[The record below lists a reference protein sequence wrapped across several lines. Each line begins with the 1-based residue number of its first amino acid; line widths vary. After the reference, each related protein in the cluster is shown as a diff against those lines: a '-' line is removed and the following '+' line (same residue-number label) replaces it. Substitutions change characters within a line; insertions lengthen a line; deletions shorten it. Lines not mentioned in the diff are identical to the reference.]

1 MSALRSSNN
10 RQISMLQRA
19 NAVKLSLAMLEE
31 NQFYDGPQLLL
42 ALGGDVNLTYSEN
55 NLLLDGMQHA
65 KWEPGGICWSEPK
78 RPATQLHTDTPAA
91 PFKHF
96 QPRQVCGS
104 CVSHIR
110 TNSNNTQR
118 PT

>member
-1 MSALRSSNN
+1 MSALRSSNIRN
-10 RQISMLQRA
+10 ISTQNRA
-19 NAVKLSLAMLEE
+19 NAMKLSLAMLEE
-31 NQFYDGPQLLL
+31 SQMYDGPQLLL
-42 ALGGDVNLTYSEN
+42 ALGGDVNLTHSEN

-65 KWEPGGICWSEPK
+65 KREPGGIFWSKPK

-110 TNSNNTQR
+110 TNCNNTQR

>member
-1 MSALRSSNN
+1 MSVLRSSNN
-10 RQISMLQRA
+10 RKISPQLRA
-19 NAVKLSLAMLEE
+19 DAAKLSLAMLEE
-31 NQFYDGPQLLL
+31 SQMYDGPQLLL
-42 ALGGDVNLTYSEN
+42 ALGGDVNLTCSEN

-65 KWEPGGICWSEPK
+65 KRAPGSISWSKPK

-110 TNSNNTQR
+110 TNCNNTQR

>member
-1 MSALRSSNN
+1 MSALRSSSS
-10 RQISMLQRA
+10 RRISTQNRA

-31 NQFYDGPQLLL
+31 SQMYDGPQLLL
-42 ALGGDVNLTYSEN
+42 ALGGDVNLTHDDN

-65 KWEPGGICWSEPK
+65 KRAAGIISWSMPK
-78 RPATQLHTDTPAA
+78 RPATQLPRDTPAA

-110 TNSNNTQR
+110 TKCNNTQR

>member
-1 MSALRSSNN
+1 MSALRSSNKHN
-10 RQISMLQRA
+10 ISTRQRA
-19 NAVKLSLAMLEE
+19 DAVKLSLAMLEAD
-31 NQFYDGPQLLL
+31 QSYDGPQLLL
-42 ALGGDVNLTYSEN
+42 ALGGDVNLTYADN
-55 NLLLDGMQHA
+55 NLRLDGMLHA
-65 KWEPGGICWSEPK
+65 KREPGSICWSKPT

-91 PFKHF
+91 PFKNF

-110 TNSNNTQR
+110 TNCKNTQR